1 MADPCHGRHAPYRA
15 YIGDSAQFVSTVE
28 LESARVA
35 PKSREGKWM
44 REIEGMNNE
53 KIIAGLMS
61 IVPHAVIA
69 HHIPGRIRL
78 KISLAES
85 RNELSVVR
93 ARIKSMTTE

>member
-1 MADPCHGRHAPYRA
+1 
-15 YIGDSAQFVSTVE
+15 
-28 LESARVA
+28 
-35 PKSREGKWM
+35 M